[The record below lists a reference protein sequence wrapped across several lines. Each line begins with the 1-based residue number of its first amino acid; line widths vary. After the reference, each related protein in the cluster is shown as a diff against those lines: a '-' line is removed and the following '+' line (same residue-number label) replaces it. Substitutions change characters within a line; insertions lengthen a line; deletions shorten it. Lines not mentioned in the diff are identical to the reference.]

1 MVISSRQE
9 KTVMFSNFVIEKI
22 NHASTVSKNR
32 LLEGNKCKITYLVWN
47 FATRFRECDDKEL
60 ACMR

>member
-22 NHASTVSKNR
+22 NHASTLSKNR
-32 LLEGNKCKITYLVWN
+32 LLEGNKCKITYL
-47 FATRFRECDDKEL
+47 A
-60 ACMR
+60 